1 MFVAYVV
8 VSSVLALACLASG
21 AMKVTTQPG
30 MVEQMGGLGV
40 ARKYLPILGTLLI
53 LGAIGLVIG
62 NWVGVLGVAAAGA
75 LTLYFIGA
83 VITHAR
89 AHELKSAPP
98 AIVLAVAS
106 AAAFVLR
113 LLSL

>member
-1 MFVAYVV
+1 MFAAYVV
-8 VSSVLALACLASG
+8 VSSALALACLASG
-21 AMKVTTQPG
+21 AIKVTTQPD

-53 LGAIGLVIG
+53 LGAIGLVVG
-62 NWVGVLGVAAAGA
+62 NWVGVLGIATAGG

>member
-1 MFVAYVV
+1 MFVAYVI
-8 VSSVLALACLASG
+8 VSSLLALACLASG

-40 ARKYLPILGTLLI
+40 ARKYLPVLGTLLI
-53 LGAIGLVIG
+53 LGAIGLVVG
-62 NWVGVLGVAAAGA
+62 NWVGVLGVAAGGA

-83 VITHAR
+83 IITHVR

-98 AIVLAVAS
+98 AIVFAVA
-106 AAAFVLR
+106 AAAACVLR